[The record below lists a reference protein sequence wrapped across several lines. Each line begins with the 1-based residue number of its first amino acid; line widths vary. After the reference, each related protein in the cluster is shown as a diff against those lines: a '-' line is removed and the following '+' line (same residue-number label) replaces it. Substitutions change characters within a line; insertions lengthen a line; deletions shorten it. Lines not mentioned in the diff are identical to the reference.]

1 MKKLSHFR
9 KLIAFLGFSPLL
21 LQADMT
27 TFFNSIEQQLTSP
40 THSKQK
46 TSLILNVNDT
56 DCPQPNS
63 NNTSLD

>member
-1 MKKLSHFR
+1 MPYNQNHAFKLTN
-9 KLIAFLGFSPLL
+9 P
-21 LQADMT
+21 
-27 TFFNSIEQQLTSP
+27 SP

>member
-1 MKKLSHFR
+1 MKKLRHFR

-40 THSKQK
+40 TAKG
-46 TSLILNVNDT
+46 ILMVIFFRT
-56 DCPQPNS
+56 CYFYMEK
-63 NNTSLD
+63 LR